1 MDRAETRASRPIDLA
16 RYAARARKAAVPHT
30 EGRLTEVV
38 GLVMAARGC
47 RAAIGDLFE
56 LGERG
61 SGSVVRAE
69 VVGLR
74 GEQTLMMPLDEI
86 DGLAVGTPVRRIGAS
101 RTVDAGPAYIGRV
114 IDALGKP
121 LDGMPDPAVTMQVPL
136 YGYPINPLKKQPV
149 DTPLAAGVRAIDSL
163 LTLGRGQR
171 IGIFAGGGVGKS
183 SLLGM
188 LVRNSNAD
196 VVVVGLVGERGR
208 EVEHFVNQT
217 LGKEGLARSVV
228 VAATGATPPL
238 QRVRGALLA
247 TSMAEYFR
255 AQGKHVLLVMDS
267 VTRYAMALRE
277 VGLAIGEP
285 PTTKGYT
292 PSVFA
297 ALPRLFERAGTDTG
311 QGSIT
316 GVYTVL
322 VEGDDLN
329 DPIGDAVRAIVDGH
343 IVLSRHLAERG
354 HFPAIDVAQ
363 SVSRVMDQVV
373 PPEHIEIALKARA
386 LLATYREAEDLLAI
400 GAYKPG
406 SLSHLDEA
414 IERMPGLTTFLKQR
428 SAEPSTMPES
438 VNKLAELCGL
448 QRAATPAKPAAPAKP
463 AKPAPKA
470 KP

>member
-1 MDRAETRASRPIDLA
+1 MTNAWSEREHGRPIDIGRYRA
-16 RYAARARKAAVPHT
+16 RVRKAATPIV

-47 RAAIGDLFE
+47 RAAIGDMFE

-61 SGSVVRAE
+61 ARNLVRAE

-74 GEQTLMMPLDEI
+74 GDQTLMMPLGEVE
-86 DGLAVGTPVRRIGAS
+86 GLAIGTPVRHIGAARS
-101 RTVDAGPAYIGRV
+101 VDAGPAFMGRV
-114 IDALGKP
+114 IDALGQP
-121 LDGMPDPAVTMQVPL
+121 LDGMPAPAAATQVPL
-136 YGYPINPLKKQPV
+136 HGYSVNPLRKQPV
-149 DTPLAAGVRAIDSL
+149 DAPLAAGVRAIDSL

-196 VVVVGLVGERGR
+196 VVVVGLIGERGR

-217 LGKEGLARSVV
+217 LGKEGLAKSVV
-228 VAATGATPPL
+228 IAATGATPPL

-255 AQGKHVLLVMDS
+255 SQGKHVLLVMDS

-285 PTTKGYT
+285 PTQKGYT

-297 ALPRLFERAGTDTG
+297 ALPRLFERAGTDEG
-311 QGSIT
+311 HGSIT

-329 DPIGDAVRAIVDGH
+329 DPIGDSVRAIVDGH

-363 SVSRVMDQVV
+363 SVSRVMDGVV
-373 PPEHIEIALKARA
+373 SREHMEVAIKARS

-400 GAYKPG
+400 GAYKAG
-406 SLSHLDEA
+406 SLAHLDEA
-414 IERMPGLTTFLKQR
+414 IARMPGLTTFLKQR
-428 SAEPSTMPES
+428 SAEPSTMAES
-438 VNKLAELCGL
+438 IKTLAGLCGM
-448 QRAATPAKPAAPAKP
+448 KVK
-463 AKPAPKA
+463 
-470 KP
+470 